1 MHMRKLFLLL
11 MGVVFF
17 ASQAMSQRTITGKVT
32 DDKDAPVGNV
42 SVTVKGT
49 KTGTVTKADGTYS
62 LTVPATAKSLV
73 FSSVSFETQE
83 VAIGA
88 GSSVNA
94 SLKVSAS
101 SIEGVTVTVGYTT
114 RRKRDEAGAITTIKG
129 ADINDMAVVSPDKA
143 LQGAAAGVT
152 VQANNGIPGGA
163 IRVNIRG
170 LSSFGSGTAPLWV
183 IDGVPFPTGSLS
195 SFTQTNP
202 LSFLN
207 QSDIETIDILKDA
220 ASTAIYG
227 ASGANGVILVTTKK
241 GRNQKTKLG
250 FNYYT
255 GFNRPLKLMNVTNTQ
270 EFLNFKMEAINNQN
284 RLSNTN
290 LTPQGLKSAAL
301 ISMEAN
307 LLTGLTTAQ
316 INAMTVAQLDS
327 LGNALPNTSW
337 QDAVFQTGRINNYEL
352 TLNGGNDKTQF
363 YTSASFQT
371 NKSSIDKVDFK
382 RGNLKIDITNNINS
396 KLKINFNA
404 FLSTIYQNAPFATDG
419 SFLGNPA
426 FAAPLIL
433 PHNPVRGADGNYFG
447 LSPNKVMGLLSH
459 NVIAVTDYNVG
470 YERTNEALA
479 NLSFDYKIRPW
490 LTFVS
495 SGGIDYRINQ
505 GRLFRDPR
513 TPDGFN
519 VVGRGTTHA
528 DWFANIITTQKF
540 IIQKSFNN
548 THNIDGVIG
557 YEFITRKQEGFSAQK
572 TGFTSY
578 QLPLLSAG
586 GVIVSADEYMTENK
600 KNSLF
605 GTMNYNYKRKYS
617 IGIIGR
623 RDGSSRFGENSK
635 FGFFYAAKAV
645 WNVDRES
652 FFNVKGISMLRIRGS
667 YGQVGNDNIGD
678 FDALG
683 TYAAGPLYNN
693 QAGIAPNRLAS
704 SNLTWEDIYEKNLGI
719 DIGFF
724 SDRLTVSVDV
734 YDKQTKKILQNVAL
748 PSYTGWTSVRLN
760 TGQLENKGIEVDVKA
775 RVLQSSKPGGLRW
788 NVNFNFAKNN
798 NKILEIINGTS
809 VLDRNTSTLL
819 GKPLGQILTTRF
831 AGINSATGRGMWY
844 DSLGNLTY
852 NPQAKDR
859 YYAGVGGGLPPI
871 TGGLSSTLAYK
882 GVSVD
887 VQFSYQ
893 YGQLLSDGQYN
904 FAMETVAR
912 VNLLQENYI
921 NRWTTPGQITYVP
934 RANGVAEPNGVGQ
947 GSGDRFLQKTDFI
960 RMRSITLAY
969 DFGSTFLNR
978 LKVAAARFYVQ
989 GGNLFT
995 HTAFKGY
1002 DPEFVATATGIVP
1015 QSKNI
1020 TAGVQFVF

>member
-1 MHMRKLFLLL
+1 MRKLFLLL
-11 MGVVFF
+11 MGVVFI
-17 ASQAMSQRTITGKVT
+17 ATQALAQRAISGKVT
-32 DDKDAPVGNV
+32 DDKGAPVSNA

-49 KTGTVTKADGTYS
+49 KVGAITKADGSYS
-62 LTVPATAKSLV
+62 LTVPATAKILV
-73 FSSVSFETQE
+73 FSSISFETQD
-83 VAIGA
+83 VSIGNE
-88 GSSVNA
+88 SIVNA
-94 SLKVSAS
+94 SLKISAN

-129 ADINDMAVVSPDKA
+129 ADINDLAVASPDKA

-163 IRVNIRG
+163 IRINIRG

-202 LSFLN
+202 LSFIN

-227 ASGANGVILVTTKK
+227 ASGANGVIIVTTKK
-241 GRNQKTKLG
+241 GRNAKTKLG

-255 GFNRPLKLMNVTNTQ
+255 GFNRPLKLMSVANTQ
-270 EFLNFKMEAINNQN
+270 EFLAFKMEAINNQN
-284 RLSNTN
+284 RLANTN

-316 INAMTVAQLDS
+316 INAMTQTQLDS

-337 QDAVFQTGRINNYEL
+337 QDAVFKTGRINNFEL
-352 TLNGGNDKTQF
+352 TMNGGNDKTQF
-363 YTSASFQT
+363 YTSASYQT
-371 NKSSIDKVDFK
+371 NKSIIDKVDFK
-382 RGNLKIDITNNINS
+382 RGNIKIDVTNNINT

-426 FAAPLIL
+426 FSAALIL
-433 PHNPVRGADGNYFG
+433 PHNPVYGADGNYFG
-447 LSPNKVMGLLSH
+447 LSPSKIMGLLSH

-479 NLSFDYKIRPW
+479 NVSLDFKLRPW
-490 LTFVS
+490 LTFVT

-513 TPDGFN
+513 TPDGYN
-519 VVGRGTTHA
+519 VQGSGNTHA
-528 DWFANIITTQKF
+528 DWFANIITTQKL

-548 THNIDGVIG
+548 THNIDGVVGFEYIA
-557 YEFITRKQEGFSAQK
+557 RKQEGFSASK
-572 TGFTSY
+572 TGYTSY

-586 GVIVSADEYMTENK
+586 AVITAANEYMTENK

-605 GTMNYNYKRKYS
+605 GNLNYNYKRKYS
-617 IGIIGR
+617 VGIVGR

-645 WNVDRES
+645 WNVDKET
-652 FFNVKGISMLRIRGS
+652 FFHIKGISMLRIRFS

-678 FDALG
+678 YDALG

-693 QAGIAPNRLAS
+693 QAGIFPNRLAS
-704 SNLTWEDIYEKNLGI
+704 SNLTWEDIYEKNFGL
-719 DIGFF
+719 DLGFF
-724 SDRLTVSVDV
+724 NDRLTVSVDV
-734 YDKQTKKILQNVAL
+734 YDKQTRKILQNATL
-748 PSYTGWTSVRLN
+748 PSYTGWSSVRVN
-760 TGQLENKGIEVDVKA
+760 SGKLENKGIELEVKA
-775 RVLQSSKPGGLRW
+775 KILESSKPGGLRW
-788 NVNFNFAKNN
+788 NVNFNFAHNN
-798 NKILEIINGTS
+798 NKVLEIVNGTS
-809 VLDRNTSTLL
+809 TLNRNTSTLL
-819 GKPLGQILTTRF
+819 GKPIGQILTTKF

-859 YYAGVGGGLPPI
+859 YYAGIGGGLPPI

-882 GVSVD
+882 GISVD

-904 FAMETVAR
+904 FAMETLAR
-912 VNLLQENYI
+912 VNLLKENYI
-921 NRWTTPGQITYVP
+921 NRWTTPGQITYIP

-969 DFGSTFLNR
+969 DFGSTFLTR
-978 LKVAAARFYVQ
+978 LKLSAARFYVQ

-1002 DPEFVATATGIVP
+1002 DPEFVTTATGIVP
-1015 QSKNI
+1015 QGKNI

>member
-1 MHMRKLFLLL
+1 MRKLYLLL
-11 MGVVFF
+11 MGVVFI
-17 ASQAMSQRTITGKVT
+17 ATQALAQRTLTGKVT
-32 DDKDAPVGNV
+32 DDKGAPVSNA
-42 SVTVKGT
+42 SITVKGT
-49 KTGTVTKADGTYS
+49 KVGAVTKADGSYS
-62 LTVPATAKSLV
+62 LSVPATAKILV

-83 VAIGA
+83 LPIG
-88 GSSVNA
+88 SDLIVNA
-94 SLKVSAS
+94 SLKIS
-101 SIEGVTVTVGYTT
+101 SNSMEGVTVTVGYTT

-129 ADINDMAVVSPDKA
+129 ADINDLAVASPDKA

-183 IDGVPFPTGSLS
+183 IDGVPFPTGSIS

-202 LSFLN
+202 LAFIN

-227 ASGANGVILVTTKK
+227 SSGANGVILVTTKK
-241 GRNQKTKLG
+241 GRNAKTKLG

-255 GFNRPLKLMNVTNTQ
+255 GFNRPLKLMDVTNTQ
-270 EFLNFKMEAINNQN
+270 QFLGYKMEAINNQN
-284 RLSNTN
+284 KLSNIN
-290 LTPQGLKSAAL
+290 LTPQGLKSSAL

-316 INAMTVAQLDS
+316 ISAMSLAQLDS

-337 QDAVFQTGRINNYEL
+337 QNEVFQTGRINNYEL

-363 YTSASFQT
+363 YTSASYQQ
-371 NKSSIDKVDFK
+371 NKSIIDKVDFK
-382 RGNLKIDITNNINS
+382 RGNIKIDVTNNVNN
-396 KLKINFNA
+396 KLKVNFNA

-419 SFLGNPA
+419 SFLGNPS
-426 FAAPLIL
+426 FAAALIL
-433 PHNPVRGADGNYFG
+433 PHNPVRGIDGNYFG
-447 LSPNKVMGLLSH
+447 LSPNKLMGLLSH

-479 NLSFDYKIRPW
+479 NLSLDYKIRPW

-495 SGGIDYRINQ
+495 SGGIDYRIVQ

-513 TPDGFN
+513 TPDGFG
-519 VVGRGTTHA
+519 VGGRGTTHA
-528 DWFANIITTQKF
+528 DWFANIITTQKL
-540 IIQKSFNN
+540 IVQKSFNN
-548 THNIDGVIG
+548 RHNIDGVLG

-572 TGFTSY
+572 TGYTSY

-605 GTMNYNYKRKYS
+605 GNFNYNYKRKYS
-617 IGIIGR
+617 VGIVGR
-623 RDGSSRFGENSK
+623 RDGSSRFGENNK

-645 WNVDRES
+645 WNVDKET
-652 FFNVKGISMLRIRGS
+652 FFRIKGISMFRIRAS

-678 FDALG
+678 YDALG

-693 QAGIAPNRLAS
+693 QAGISPNRLAS
-704 SNLTWEDIYEKNLGI
+704 SNLTWEDIYEKNLGL
-719 DIGFF
+719 DFGFF
-724 SDRLTVSVDV
+724 NDRLTVSVDL
-734 YDKQTKKILQNVAL
+734 YDKQTRKILQNATL
-748 PSYTGWTSVRLN
+748 PSYTGWNSVRLN
-760 TGQLENKGIEVDVKA
+760 SGKLENKGIELEVKA
-775 RVLQSSKPGGLRW
+775 KILESSKPGGLRW
-788 NVNFNFAKNN
+788 NVNFNFANN
-798 NKILEIINGTS
+798 SNKVLEIVNGTTT
-809 VLDRNTSTLL
+809 LDRNTSILL
-819 GKPLGQILTTRF
+819 GKPLGQVLTTKF
-831 AGINSATGRGMWY
+831 AGVNAATGRAMWF
-844 DSLGNLTY
+844 DSLGKLTY

-859 YYAGVGGGLPPI
+859 YYAGIGGGLPPI

-882 GVSVD
+882 GVSID

-904 FAMETVAR
+904 FAMETIAR
-912 VNLLQENYI
+912 VNLLQENYT

-934 RANGVAEPNGVGQ
+934 KANGVTDPNGVGP

-960 RMRSITLAY
+960 RMRSLTLAY
-969 DFGSTFLNR
+969 DFGSTFLTR
-978 LKVAAARFYVQ
+978 LKIAAARFYVQ

-1002 DPEFVATATGIVP
+1002 DPEFVSTATGIVP
-1015 QSKNI
+1015 QGKNI

>member
-1 MHMRKLFLLL
+1 MRKLFLLML
-11 MGVVFF
+11 GVVFI
-17 ASQAMSQRTITGKVT
+17 ATQALAQRTVTGKVT
-32 DDKDAPVGNV
+32 DDKDAPLGNV

-49 KTGTVTKADGTYS
+49 KTGTVTKTDGSFS

-83 VAIGA
+83 VAIG
-88 GSSVNA
+88 SSTVINA
-94 SLKVSAS
+94 SLKISAS
-101 SIEGVTVTVGYTT
+101 SLADVTVTVGYTT
-114 RRKRDEAGAITTIKG
+114 RKKRDEAGAITTIKG
-129 ADINDMAVVSPDKA
+129 SDINDLAAASPDKA
-143 LQGAAAGVT
+143 LQGAAPGVT
-152 VQANNGIPGGA
+152 VQANNGIPGGN

-183 IDGVPFPTGSLS
+183 IDGVPFPTGNLS

-202 LSFLN
+202 LAFIN

-227 ASGANGVILVTTKK
+227 SSGANGVILVTTKK
-241 GRNQKTKLG
+241 GRNAKTKLG

-255 GFNRPLKLMNVTNTQ
+255 GFNRPLKLMSTTNTQ
-270 EFLNFKMEAINNQN
+270 EFLTYKMEALNNQN
-284 RLSNTN
+284 RLSNIN
-290 LTPQGLKSAAL
+290 LTPQGLKSSAL
-301 ISMEAN
+301 ISMETN

-316 INAMTVAQLDS
+316 ISAMSQSQLDS
-327 LGNALPNTSW
+327 LGNALPNVNW
-337 QDAVFQTGRINNYEL
+337 QNEVFQTGRINNYEL

-363 YTSASFQT
+363 YTSASYQQ
-371 NKSSIDKVDFK
+371 NKSIIDKVDFK
-382 RGNLKIDITNNINS
+382 RGNIKIDVTNYVNT

-426 FAAPLIL
+426 FSAALIL
-433 PHNPVRGADGNYFG
+433 PHNPVRGTDGNYFG
-447 LSPNKVMGLLSH
+447 LSPSKLMGLLSH
-459 NVIAVTDYNVG
+459 NVIAVNDYNVG

-479 NLSFDYKIRPW
+479 NISMDFKIRPW
-490 LTFVS
+490 ITFVS
-495 SGGIDYRINQ
+495 SGGIDYRIVQ

-513 TPDGFN
+513 TPDGFG

-528 DWFANIITTQKF
+528 DWYANIITTQKF
-540 IIQKSFNN
+540 VAQKSFNN
-548 THNIDGVIG
+548 THNIDGVLG

-572 TGFTSY
+572 TGYTSY

-586 GVIVSADEYMTENK
+586 GIIVSANEYMTQNK

-605 GTMNYNYKRKYS
+605 GTANYNYKRKYLV
-617 IGIIGR
+617 GFVAR
-623 RDGSSRFGENSK
+623 RDGSSRFGENTK
-635 FGFFYAAKAV
+635 FGFFKSMKLG
-645 WNVDRES
+645 WNVDKES
-652 FFNVKGISMLRIRGS
+652 FFNIKGVSTFRIRGT
-667 YGQVGNDNIGD
+667 YGHVGNDAIGD
-678 FDALG
+678 YDALG
-683 TYAAGPLYNN
+683 TYAAGTLYNN
-693 QAGIAPNRLAS
+693 QAGIFPNRLAS
-704 SNLTWEDIYEKNLGI
+704 SDLTWEDLYEKNLGI
-719 DIGFF
+719 DLGFF
-724 SDRLTVSVDV
+724 KDRFTVSVDI
-734 YDKQTKKILQNVAL
+734 YNRQTKNILQNATL
-748 PSYTGWTSVRLN
+748 PSYTGWSSVRIN
-760 TGQLENKGIEVDVKA
+760 SGRLENKGIELDMKA
-775 RVLQSSKPGGLRW
+775 RIIEPVNQGGLRW

-798 NKILEIINGTS
+798 NKILEIVNGTTT
-809 VLDRNTSTLL
+809 LDRNTSVLL
-819 GKPLGQILTTRF
+819 GKPLGQILTTKF
-831 AGINSATGRGMWY
+831 AGINAATGRPMWL
-844 DSLGNLTY
+844 DSLGNITY

-859 YYAGVGGGLPPI
+859 YYAGIGGGLPPI

-912 VNLLQENYI
+912 VNVLQENYL

-934 RANGVAEPNGVGQ
+934 RANGVAEPNGVGP

-960 RMRSITLAY
+960 RMRSVTLAY
-969 DFGSTFLNR
+969 DFTSIFLAR
-978 LKVAAARFYVQ
+978 FKLSAARFYVQ

-1002 DPEFVATATGIVP
+1002 DPEFVTTATGIVP

-1020 TAGVQFVF
+1020 TAGIQFVF